1 MRYRI
6 LSTLAVLL
14 LAAAPARAAS
24 APWVIDFLD
33 VGQGDSSLL
42 QLPDGNNVLIDA
54 GPPEAAGKVLEALKA
69 RGVKSLDMVI
79 MTHPHADHVGGVHRV
94 LQELPTRL
102 LLDAG
107 VDHPVRSYERVLDDA
122 DRLGIALKL
131 GRPGLAKRYG
141 PVSLEVLAP
150 AEPLLKHTR
159 SDVNNASIITRWRWN
174 DVTLLQTGDAEQEEL
189 NQLMKTRAELAAT
202 ILKVPHH
209 GSRYTCNKAFLE
221 RVKPKLAVISCAKVN
236 DYHHPHKQAVQR
248 LKQAGARLL
257 VTADVGTVTVTTYGK
272 GYDVKTERE
281 E

>member
-1 MRYRI
+1 
-6 LSTLAVLL
+6 LLVALL
-14 LAAAPARAAS
+14 LAAPPARAAD

-42 QLPDGNNVLIDA
+42 RLPDGNNVLIDA
-54 GPPEAAGKVLEALKA
+54 GTPDAADTVVTALRA

-79 MTHPHADHVGGVHRV
+79 MTHPHADHVGGVHKV
-94 LQELPTRL
+94 LQAFPTRL
-102 LLDAG
+102 VLDAG
-107 VDHPVRSYERVLDDA
+107 VNHPIHAYERILKDVEEM
-122 DRLGIALKL
+122 GIALKL

-150 AEPLLKHTR
+150 SGPLLKHTR

-189 NQLMKTRAELAAT
+189 NQLMKTRTELSAT

-209 GSRYTCNKAFLE
+209 GSRYTCNKAFLD

-236 DYHHPHKQAVQR
+236 DYHHPHKQAVAR
-248 LKQAGARLL
+248 LRQAGARLL
-257 VTADVGTVTVTTYGK
+257 VTADVGTVTVTTRGL
-272 GYDVKTERE
+272 GYDVKTERDE
-281 E
+281 